1 MTSSTISAM
10 ISPATK
16 LFIVEYVGG
25 GGMRQELVPPSLLA
39 EGDAM
44 LGALLHGFRQHDITL
59 SYSRDDRLPPHPAH
73 EDAAVMIHGCG
84 NPLDQWRAHCHQY
97 DALLP
102 IAPETDGAL
111 LSCCTIAPES
121 CRLWL
126 SDKNSIAIA
135 SSKKRSYD
143 HLATHLDMIP
153 VYDLHELPSRPND
166 EGWVIKPDDGAGC
179 LFNYHVSDSDC
190 RAFRPPPD
198 ADAHTRWIATPF
210 MTGDTLSLSLFYGED
225 RVSCLAVNRQHMV
238 TDADGRM
245 TLQTIDVAIGDD
257 ETRAKGAHLARMI
270 EAVMPLTGM
279 VGVDVI
285 EQDGRWW
292 VADINPRITTSI
304 VDLPPDWARLYLT

>member
-1 MTSSTISAM
+1 MTK
-10 ISPATK
+10 PTK

-44 LGALLHGFRQHDITL
+44 LGALLREFRQHDITL
-59 SYSRDDRLPPHPAH
+59 SYSRDDRLPPLPDH
-73 EDAAVMIHGCG
+73 EDAAVMIHDD
-84 NPLDQWRAHCHQY
+84 NPFEQWRKHCHQY

-111 LSCCTIAPES
+111 LSCCDIAPAS

-126 SDKNSIAIA
+126 SDKTSISIA
-135 SSKKRSYD
+135 SSKKHSYK
-143 HLATHLDMIP
+143 HLSAHLDMIP
-153 VYDLHELPSRPND
+153 VYDVHALPSRPNAA
-166 EGWVIKPDDGAGC
+166 GWVIKPDDGAGC
-179 LFNYHVSDSDC
+179 LFNVHVSDRDC

-198 ADAHTRWIATPF
+198 ADDHVHWIATPF
-210 MTGDTLSLSLFYGED
+210 MAGDTLSLSLFYGAE
-225 RVSCLAVNRQHMV
+225 RVTCLAVNRQHMV
-238 TDADGRM
+238 TDGQGRM

-257 ETRAKGAHLARMI
+257 ETRAKGEQLARTMG
-270 EAVMPLTGM
+270 AVMPLSGM

-285 EQDGRWW
+285 EQGKRWW
-292 VADINPRITTSI
+292 VADINARITTSI